1 MHTVYRFKIHLLTL
15 LIWWVA
21 PEFPI
26 IFISLFTILLEEK
39 KIKCISIGSQY
50 NDIVFWRSLFETAIM
65 DLFFRSI
72 LMMKSMAWCTLK
84 YPLIWIMTGDC
95 LGFINLEAGV
105 IIYLWEQWKQ
115 FSQGR
120 EYREPSEYFCKGR
133 RLKNKCCT
141 FHRGWKEQ
149 VWGIPE
155 IRGQS
160 CKLYNTV

>member
-1 MHTVYRFKIHLLTL
+1 MFWIHLLTL

-39 KIKCISIGSQY
+39 KIKCVSIGSQY
-50 NDIVFWRSLFETAIM
+50 NDIAFWRFLFETAIM

-95 LGFINLEAGV
+95 LGFINLEAG
-105 IIYLWEQWKQ
+105 IIIFVCAMKTI
-115 FSQGR
+115 FTPFGIRSTT
-120 EYREPSEYFCKGR
+120 YFIVSII
-133 RLKNKCCT
+133 
-141 FHRGWKEQ
+141 FY
-149 VWGIPE
+149 
-155 IRGQS
+155 IRFLIDHPKYG
-160 CKLYNTV
+160 Y